1 MKKALLITILMTMS
15 FFGFSQDWFG
25 FNRFK
30 ADNDRIKASGNYPN
44 VVFMGNSITE
54 NWVYYHHNFFSDN
67 NFCGRGI
74 SGQTSSQMLV
84 RFTADVVELH
94 PKAVVIMAGTND
106 VAHND
111 FYVEPEKV
119 VENIIAM
126 CNLAKSNG
134 IVPIIS
140 SIPPC
145 SEFPWRKEIL
155 NPGQTIVNINKSLK
169 EYAENNGIIYVDYHT
184 ALTDKNLGLP
194 KTLSDDGC
202 HPNPDTYI
210 TMEEIVLKAIRTVL
224 SK

>member
-1 MKKALLITILMTMS
+1 MTMS

-30 ADNDRIKASGNYPN
+30 ADNEQIKANGNYPK

-54 NWVYYHHNFFSDN
+54 NWAYYHPNFFSDN

-111 FYVEPEKV
+111 YYVEPEKV

-126 CNLAKSNG
+126 CNLAKANG
-134 IVPIIS
+134 IIPIIS
-140 SIPPC
+140 SVPPC

-169 EYAENNGIIYVDYHT
+169 EDADKNGIVYVDYHA
-184 ALTDKNLGLP
+184 ALADENLGLP
-194 KTLSDDGC
+194 KTLSGDGC
-202 HPNPDTYI
+202 HPNPDTYF
-210 TMEEIVLKAIRTVL
+210 TMEEMVLKAINSL
-224 SK
+224 NIK

>member
-1 MKKALLITILMTMS
+1 MKKALLIAFLMMS
-15 FFGFSQDWFG
+15 YFGFSQDWFG

-30 ADNDRIKASGNYPN
+30 ADNDRIKASGNYPK

-54 NWVYYHHNFFSDN
+54 NWIYYHHNFFSDN

-126 CNLAKSNG
+126 CNLAKANG
-134 IVPIIS
+134 IVPIIC

-169 EYAENNGIIYVDYHT
+169 EYAQNNDIVYVDYHA
-184 ALTDKNLGLP
+184 ALADKNLGLP
-194 KTLSDDGC
+194 KTLSGDGC
-202 HPNPDTYI
+202 HPNPDTYF
-210 TMEEIVLKAIRTVL
+210 TMESLVMEAINSL
-224 SK
+224 NIK

>member
-25 FNRFK
+25 FNRYK
-30 ADNDRIKASGNYPN
+30 DDNARIKASGNYPK

-54 NWVYYHHNFFSDN
+54 NWAYYHPNFFSDN

-119 VENIIAM
+119 GENIIAM
-126 CNLAKSNG
+126 CNLAKANG

-169 EYAENNGIIYVDYHT
+169 EYANKNGIIYVDYHS
-184 ALTDKNLGLP
+184 ALADENLGLP
-194 KTLSDDGC
+194 KTLSEDGC
-202 HPNPDTYI
+202 HPNPDTYF
-210 TMEEIVLKAIRTVL
+210 TMESFVMEAIRSL
-224 SK
+224 SDK

>member
-1 MKKALLITILMTMS
+1 MKKILLITLLLTMS

-30 ADNDRIKASGNYPN
+30 ADNDRIKASGNYPK

-54 NWVYYHHNFFSDN
+54 NWAYYHPNFFSDN

-126 CNLAKSNG
+126 CNLAKANG
-134 IVPIIS
+134 IIPIIS

-169 EYAENNGIIYVDYHT
+169 EYADKNGIIYVDYHS
-184 ALTDKNLGLP
+184 ALADENLGLP

-202 HPNPDTYI
+202 HPNPDTYF
-210 TMEEIVLKAIRTVL
+210 TMEEMVLKAINSL
-224 SK
+224 NIK

>member
-94 PKAVVIMAGTND
+94 PKTVVIMAGTND

-126 CNLAKSNG
+126 CNLAKANG

-169 EYAENNGIIYVDYHT
+169 EYAQNNDIVYVDYHA
-184 ALTDKNLGLP
+184 ALADENLGLP

-202 HPNPDTYI
+202 HPNPDTYF
-210 TMEEIVLKAIRTVL
+210 TMESLVMEAIRSL
-224 SK
+224 SDK

>member
-1 MKKALLITILMTMS
+1 MKKVLLITVLMMIS

-25 FNRFK
+25 FNRYK
-30 ADNDRIKASGNYPN
+30 DDNEQIKAVGNYPE

-54 NWVYYHHNFFSDN
+54 YWAYYHPEFFKDN

-111 FYVEPEKV
+111 YYVEPEKV
-119 VENIIAM
+119 VVNIIAM
-126 CNLAKSNG
+126 CIIAKTNG
-134 IVPIIS
+134 IIPIIS

-145 SEFPWRKEIL
+145 SEFPWRKEIIT
-155 NPGQTIVNINKSLK
+155 PGQTIVNINKNLK
-169 EYAENNGIIYVDYHT
+169 EYAEKNDIVYVDYHS
-184 ALTDKNLGLP
+184 ALADENLGLP
-194 KTLSDDGC
+194 KSLSDDGC
-202 HPNPDTYI
+202 HPNPDTYF
-210 TMEEIVLKAIRTVL
+210 TMESLVLEAIRSL
-224 SK
+224 SEK

>member
-1 MKKALLITILMTMS
+1 MTMS

-30 ADNDRIKASGNYPN
+30 ADNEQIKANGNYPK

-54 NWVYYHHNFFSDN
+54 NWAYYHPNFFSDN

-111 FYVEPEKV
+111 YYVEPEKV

-126 CNLAKSNG
+126 CNLAKANG

-169 EYAENNGIIYVDYHT
+169 EYADKNGIVYVDYHA
-184 ALTDKNLGLP
+184 ALADENLGLP
-194 KTLSDDGC
+194 KTLSGDGC
-202 HPNPDTYI
+202 HPNPDTYF
-210 TMEEIVLKAIRTVL
+210 TMEEMVLKAINSL
-224 SK
+224 NIK

>member
-1 MKKALLITILMTMS
+1 MTMS

-30 ADNDRIKASGNYPN
+30 TDNEQIKANGNYPK

-54 NWVYYHHNFFSDN
+54 NWAYYHPNFFSDN

-111 FYVEPEKV
+111 YYVEPEKV

-126 CNLAKSNG
+126 CNLAKANG

-169 EYAENNGIIYVDYHT
+169 EYADKNGIVYVDYHA
-184 ALTDKNLGLP
+184 ALADENLGLP
-194 KTLSDDGC
+194 KTLSGDGC
-202 HPNPDTYI
+202 HPNPDTYF
-210 TMEEIVLKAIRTVL
+210 TMEEMVLKAINSL
-224 SK
+224 NIK

>member
-1 MKKALLITILMTMS
+1 MTMS

-25 FNRFK
+25 FNRFR
-30 ADNDRIKASGNYPN
+30 AENDQIKASGNYPK

-54 NWVYYHHNFFSDN
+54 NWAYYHPNFFSDN

-111 FYVEPEKV
+111 YYVEPEKV

-126 CNLAKSNG
+126 CNLAKANG

-169 EYAENNGIIYVDYHT
+169 EYADKNGIIYVDYHA
-184 ALTDKNLGLP
+184 ALADESLGLP
-194 KTLSDDGC
+194 KTLSSDGC
-202 HPNPDTYI
+202 HPNPDTYF
-210 TMEEIVLKAIRTVL
+210 TMEEMILKAIISL
-224 SK
+224 NIK

>member
-1 MKKALLITILMTMS
+1 MMS

-30 ADNDRIKASGNYPN
+30 AENDQIKTSGNYPK

-54 NWVYYHHNFFSDN
+54 NWAYYHPNFFSDN

-84 RFTADVVELH
+84 RFTSDVVELH
-94 PKAVVIMAGTND
+94 PKAVVVMAGTND

-111 FYVEPEKV
+111 YYVEPEIV

-126 CNLAKSNG
+126 CNLAKANG

-169 EYAENNGIIYVDYHT
+169 EYADKNGIIYVDYHA
-184 ALTDKNLGLP
+184 ALADENLGLP
-194 KTLSDDGC
+194 KILSEDGC
-202 HPNPDTYI
+202 HPNPDTYF
-210 TMEEIVLKAIRTVL
+210 TMEEMVLKAICNVI
-224 SK
+224 KD

>member
-1 MKKALLITILMTMS
+1 
-15 FFGFSQDWFG
+15 
-25 FNRFK
+25 
-30 ADNDRIKASGNYPN
+30 
-44 VVFMGNSITE
+44 MGNSITE
-54 NWVYYHHNFFSDN
+54 NWAYYHPNFFSDN

-84 RFTADVVELH
+84 RFTEDVVELH

-111 FYVEPEKV
+111 YYVEPEKV

-126 CNLAKSNG
+126 CNIAQANG
-134 IVPIIS
+134 IIPIIS

-155 NPGQTIVNINKSLK
+155 TSGQTIVNINKSLK
-169 EYAENNGIIYVDYHT
+169 EYAKNNGIVYVDYHA
-184 ALTDKNLGLP
+184 ALADENLGLP

-202 HPNPDTYI
+202 HPNPDTYF
-210 TMEEIVLKAIRTVL
+210 TMESLVMEAIRSL
-224 SK
+224 SDK

>member
-1 MKKALLITILMTMS
+1 MS

-30 ADNDRIKASGNYPN
+30 AENEQIKASGNYPK

-54 NWVYYHHNFFSDN
+54 NWAYYHPNFFSDN

-111 FYVEPEKV
+111 LYVEPEKV

-126 CNLAKSNG
+126 CNLAKANG

-169 EYAENNGIIYVDYHT
+169 EYADKNGIIYVDYHA
-184 ALTDKNLGLP
+184 ALADENLGLP
-194 KTLSDDGC
+194 KTLSGDGC
-202 HPNPDTYI
+202 HPNPDTYF
-210 TMEEIVLKAIRTVL
+210 TMEEMVLKAINSL
-224 SK
+224 NIK

>member
-1 MKKALLITILMTMS
+1 MTMS

-30 ADNDRIKASGNYPN
+30 ADNEQIKANGNYPK

-54 NWVYYHHNFFSDN
+54 NWAYYHPNFFSDN

-111 FYVEPEKV
+111 YYVEPEKV

-126 CNLAKSNG
+126 CNLAKANG

-169 EYAENNGIIYVDYHT
+169 EYADKNGIVYVDYHA
-184 ALTDKNLGLP
+184 ALADENLGLP
-194 KTLSDDGC
+194 KTLSGDGC
-202 HPNPDTYI
+202 HPNPGTYF
-210 TMEEIVLKAIRTVL
+210 TMEEMVLKAINSL
-224 SK
+224 NIK

>member
-1 MKKALLITILMTMS
+1 MTMS

-30 ADNDRIKASGNYPN
+30 ADNDRIKASGNYPK

-54 NWVYYHHNFFSDN
+54 NWAYYHPNFFTDN

-126 CNLAKSNG
+126 CNLAKANG

-169 EYAENNGIIYVDYHT
+169 EYAKKNGIVYVDYHA
-184 ALTDKNLGLP
+184 ALADENLGLP
-194 KTLSDDGC
+194 KTLSGDGC
-202 HPNPDTYI
+202 HPNPDTYL
-210 TMEEIVLKAIRTVL
+210 TMEEMVLKAINTL
-224 SK
+224 NIK

>member
-1 MKKALLITILMTMS
+1 MTMS

-30 ADNDRIKASGNYPN
+30 ADNEQIKASGNYPK

-54 NWVYYHHNFFSDN
+54 NWAYYHPNFFSDN

-74 SGQTSSQMLV
+74 SGQTSSHMLV

-111 FYVEPEKV
+111 YYVEPEKV

-126 CNLAKSNG
+126 CNLAKANG

-169 EYAENNGIIYVDYHT
+169 EYADKNGIVYVDYHA
-184 ALTDKNLGLP
+184 ALADENLGLP
-194 KTLSDDGC
+194 KTLSGDGC
-202 HPNPDTYI
+202 HPNPDTYF
-210 TMEEIVLKAIRTVL
+210 TMEEMVLKSINSL
-224 SK
+224 NIK

>member
-1 MKKALLITILMTMS
+1 MIS

-25 FNRFK
+25 VNRFK
-30 ADNDRIKASGNYPN
+30 DENEQIKASGNYPK

-54 NWVYYHHNFFSDN
+54 NWAYYHPNFFSDN

-119 VENIIAM
+119 VENIVAM
-126 CNLAKSNG
+126 CNLAKANG

-145 SEFPWRKEIL
+145 SEFPWRKEIKT
-155 NPGQTIVNINKSLK
+155 PGQTIVNINKCLK
-169 EYAENNGIIYVDYHT
+169 EYAENDDIIYVDYHA
-184 ALTDKNLGLP
+184 ALADENLGLP

-202 HPNPDTYI
+202 HPNPDTYL
-210 TMEEIVLKAIRTVL
+210 TMEEMVLKAINSL
-224 SK
+224 NIK

>member
-1 MKKALLITILMTMS
+1 MTMS

-30 ADNDRIKASGNYPN
+30 ADNDRIKASGNYPK

-54 NWVYYHHNFFSDN
+54 NWAYYHPNFFSDN

-126 CNLAKSNG
+126 CNLAKANG

-169 EYAENNGIIYVDYHT
+169 EYADKNGIVYVDYHA
-184 ALTDKNLGLP
+184 ALADENLGLP
-194 KTLSDDGC
+194 KTLSGDGC
-202 HPNPDTYI
+202 HPNPDTYF
-210 TMEEIVLKAIRTVL
+210 TMEEMVLNAINSL
-224 SK
+224 NIK